1 MQENVQC
8 SCLSLCIC
16 QDFHGHSK
24 KEGIFF
30 YGGKAEDRDRNG
42 DIQLLPR
49 SLVRAD
55 IHHQKL
61 SLQTGEGK
69 TGLLGTEIFC
79 IMEGRVG
86 MKEDQKQKH
95 SPNEFWRRGFPA
107 PFLNCYRLCCLGS
120 SDFKWGKCHG
130 WHWLADVVFTNLG
143 NGFQSSSLILHVFFG
158 LRCAF
163 NVNESKMSTARLVGF
178 LQLRIQR
185 AYTVPRS

>member
-1 MQENVQC
+1 MKNAGSAVELFIDSWQQESRRKDIELQGHVQC

-79 IMEGRVG
+79 IMEGRV
-86 MKEDQKQKH
+86 
-95 SPNEFWRRGFPA
+95 
-107 PFLNCYRLCCLGS
+107 
-120 SDFKWGKCHG
+120 
-130 WHWLADVVFTNLG
+130 
-143 NGFQSSSLILHVFFG
+143 
-158 LRCAF
+158 
-163 NVNESKMSTARLVGF
+163 
-178 LQLRIQR
+178 
-185 AYTVPRS
+185 